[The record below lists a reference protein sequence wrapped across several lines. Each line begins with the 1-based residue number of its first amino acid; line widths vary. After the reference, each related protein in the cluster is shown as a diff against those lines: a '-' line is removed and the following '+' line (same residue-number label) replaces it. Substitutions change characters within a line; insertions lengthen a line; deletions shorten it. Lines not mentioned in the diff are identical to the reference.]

1 MQQDGLDDDEDALLQ
16 QALLESARE
25 AEVAAAAAPPPPV
38 GRLTQGVEI
47 LGAFGA
53 KFRCYA
59 AAAVGRG
66 DLDATGKVLLPKSA
80 LLEITAF
87 CAGELPPTLLLQLSA
102 GSESAAFVGV
112 AEYVDDAEAAKM
124 LAGLGL
130 RGEALARLRAGGA
143 VAVVFVPRWV
153 RASLLLDPAAPE
165 VRVAVVSL
173 PRATNLRLQ
182 PHDDDFGEALGE
194 CADPRFA
201 LTRLVNRGYVATG
214 RGDVLQLDLS
224 LQDQE
229 RRFKVDVV
237 AVQGD
242 TSVRCGTARPP
253 PAVVPGAAPA
263 AEEEVRAACLVDAD
277 VEVEFLPS
285 KAAEAR
291 ESREAAEAAEAAAAV
306 RAVEEAEA
314 AAAVAAAQAA
324 AAAAPTAE
332 DVRAARLRRFQ

>member
-1 MQQDGLDDDEDALLQ
+1 
-16 QALLESARE
+16 
-25 AEVAAAAAPPPPV
+25 
-38 GRLTQGVEI
+38 
-47 LGAFGA
+47 
-53 KFRCYA
+53 
-59 AAAVGRG
+59 
-66 DLDATGKVLLPKSA
+66 
-80 LLEITAF
+80 
-87 CAGELPPTLLLQLSA
+87 
-102 GSESAAFVGV
+102 
-112 AEYVDDAEAAKM
+112 M

-130 RGEALARLRAGGA
+130 RGEALPRLRAGGA

-153 RASLLLDPAAPE
+153 RAALLLDPAAPE

-182 PHDDDFGEALGE
+182 PHDDDFAEALGE

-237 AVQGD
+237 AVKGD

-324 AAAAPTAE
+324 VAAAPTAE